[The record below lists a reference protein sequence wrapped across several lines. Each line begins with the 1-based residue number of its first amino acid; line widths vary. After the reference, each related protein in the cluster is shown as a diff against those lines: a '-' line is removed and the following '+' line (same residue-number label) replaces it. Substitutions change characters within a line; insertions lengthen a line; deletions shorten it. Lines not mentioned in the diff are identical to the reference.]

1 MKTKFFILSLAL
13 SMIFNVSVFGAK
25 KKAFTGKITYQISAD
40 APDFPEHARAML
52 PKTMVMY
59 IGENK
64 TKTELFTQ
72 MGNQSSI
79 EDLNAKTKVGLL
91 DMMGQKFAISES
103 YEDILKEKEGLPDLV
118 MEYTDET
125 KEIAGYMCK
134 KVVAK
139 KADDGSVF
147 ATTWITEDMM
157 VNENINFSNPIF
169 EGLKGMM
176 LQFDLEAGSGL
187 MLTFTAIEVEQKKIK
202 DSEFEI
208 PEGYKQVTKEE
219 LQSTF
224 GG

>member
-1 MKTKFFILSLAL
+1 MKTKFFMLSLAL
-13 SMIFNVSVFGAK
+13 IMLGGVSVFAAK
-25 KKAFTGKITYQISAD
+25 KKAFTGKITYQISTD
-40 APDFPEHARAML
+40 SPGIPEQAKAML

-59 IGENK
+59 IGEEK

-79 EDLNAKTKVGLL
+79 EDLNEKSKVGLL

-103 YEDILKEKEGLPDLV
+103 YDDILKEKEELPELE

-125 KEIAGYMCK
+125 KEIAGYTCK

-139 KADDGSVF
+139 KAADGSVF
-147 ATTWITEDMM
+147 MTTWVTDDME
-157 VNENINFSNPIF
+157 VHENINFSNPAF
-169 EGLKGMM
+169 DGLKGVM
-176 LQFDLEAGSGL
+176 LQFEVEAGQGL
-187 MLTFTAIEVEQKKIK
+187 MLVFTAVEVEQKKIK
-202 DSEFEI
+202 DNVFEI
-208 PEGYKQVTKEE
+208 PEGYKQTTKEE